1 MPFRPWL
8 RPGARLSIPEWTRS
22 NMTSDLSHADV
33 QRLLSDPSA
42 DTRAAVATKI
52 ARNIDAELS
61 DSERRLAEE
70 IVRVMA
76 QDASRTV
83 REALSASVKTSKQLP
98 HDVAVQLAKD
108 IDEVALPILEFSE
121 VLTDNDLI
129 DIVRNT
135 AEGKQQAIARRDGLS
150 GSVSEALV
158 DTDNPAV
165 VEVLVGNTS
174 AAISD
179 STLNRVVDRFGEME
193 AIQKPLVERA
203 SLPLT
208 VAERLVARASDS
220 LRDHLVAKHDL
231 SANTATDLLLAARE
245 RATMGLADGIDDDD
259 RLSSLVDQLA
269 KGGRLSP
276 SLILRSLCMGDTKF
290 FEFALA
296 RLAGIPP
303 MNAGLLIQDHGGL
316 GFKSLYSKAKLP
328 DGLFTAF
335 HTAVVVAQETDF
347 GGADYD
353 RHRFARTMLERIL
366 TQSEGQETDDTEF
379 LLRKLQDLAPSG
391 DDAAT

>member
-1 MPFRPWL
+1 MQSRPHPCPGD
-8 RPGARLSIPEWTRS
+8 RPHLPEWTRR

-33 QRLLSDPSA
+33 ERLLSDPSA

-52 ARNIDAELS
+52 ASNIDRELS

-83 REALSASVKTSKQLP
+83 REALSASVKMSKQLP
-98 HDVAVQLAKD
+98 HDVAVRLAKD

-121 VLTDNDLI
+121 VLTDTDLI

-135 AEGKQQAIARRDGLS
+135 AEGKQQAVARRDGLS
-150 GSVSEALV
+150 GTVSDALV
-158 DTDNPAV
+158 ETDNPAV
-165 VEVLVGNTS
+165 VEVLVGNPG
-174 AAISD
+174 AEISD
-179 STLNRVVDRFGEME
+179 STLSRVVDRFGEIE
-193 AIQKPLVERA
+193 AIQNPLAHRA

-208 VAERLVARASDS
+208 VAERLVARVSDS
-220 LRDHLVAKHDL
+220 LRDHLMAQHDL
-231 SANTATDLLLAARE
+231 SADTATDLLLAARE

-269 KGGRLSP
+269 TGGRLSP

-296 RLAGIPP
+296 RLASIPP
-303 MNAGLLIQDHGGL
+303 MNAGVLIQDSGGL
-316 GFKSLYSKAKLP
+316 GFKSLYGKAGLP
-328 DGLFTAF
+328 ERLFSAF
-335 HTAVVVAQETDF
+335 RTAVNVAEETDF

-379 LLRKLQDLAPSG
+379 LLRKLQDLAPPA
-391 DDAAT
+391 DADAS